1 LHTEHYMGVH
11 MSTTTEELGAEK
23 WARYF
28 DSLTPGIEGKLVT
41 VEVMSDE
48 LGDQLDVERLP
59 LQAIGYDPKDNVL
72 EVAVG
77 GRGVRHPI
85 LSRHFIS
92 SPQTISIEGAGSFT
106 PTAIL
111 VTDGSGV
118 RTLIRL
124 FEPPELEA

>member
-23 WARYF
+23 WVEYF
-28 DSLTPGIEGKLVT
+28 DSLTRGIEGMLVT
-41 VEVMSDE
+41 IEVMSEE
-48 LGDQLDVERLP
+48 LGDQLAVERLP

-77 GRGVRHPI
+77 GRGVRHPV

-92 SPQTISIEGAGSFT
+92 SPQTISIEGAGSLT

>member
-1 LHTEHYMGVH
+1 MGVH

-23 WARYF
+23 WMEYF
-28 DSLTPGIEGKLVT
+28 DSLTPSIEGMLVT
-41 VEVMSDE
+41 IEVMSEE
-48 LGDQLDVERLP
+48 LGDQVDVERLP
-59 LQAIGYDPKDNVL
+59 LQAIGYDPKDNVF

-77 GRGVRHPI
+77 GRGVRHPV

-92 SPQTISIEGAGSFT
+92 SPQTISIEGAASLT

-124 FEPPELEA
+124 FEPRSEERRVGK

>member
-1 LHTEHYMGVH
+1 

-23 WARYF
+23 WEEYF

-41 VEVMSDE
+41 IEVMSQE
-48 LGDQLDVERLP
+48 LGDQVDVERVP
-59 LQAIGYDPKDNVL
+59 LQAIGYDAKDKIL
-72 EVAVG
+72 EIAVG

-92 SPQTISIEGAGSFT
+92 SPRTISIEGSGSLI

-111 VTDGSGV
+111 VTDWSGV

-124 FEPPELEA
+124 FESPALEA